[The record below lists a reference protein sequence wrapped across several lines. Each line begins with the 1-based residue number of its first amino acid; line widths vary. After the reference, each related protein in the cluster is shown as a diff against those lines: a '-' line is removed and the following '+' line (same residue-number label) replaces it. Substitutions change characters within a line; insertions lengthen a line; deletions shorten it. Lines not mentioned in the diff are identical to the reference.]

1 MRRFVRRGIPA
12 AVVAIAVAATATAAS
27 GAAYVMTSD
36 TKPDTKPGTRT
47 NPAAGPASRLTGRTT
62 AGPPVTSVVP
72 AAEKPSALKRVV
84 PPDFLVISGHQVSE
98 RQLGRVAKLK
108 HVHDLI
114 TVDAGAVQLQG
125 GKANMFAVDPLRFR
139 SWTPPGTATDDSLW
153 TALSRDQFVVS
164 DEVQHQLGLR
174 TGMQYPIQGR
184 AQLMATLGG
193 AGSLGLPG
201 INALVGRETGRKI
214 GLVPG
219 IGLLVN
225 APGAD
230 LTTLQA
236 GLRKAV
242 GAQSQ
247 IINLHEKQNQPKA
260 SKGAPHGKA
269 GSYLELYQ
277 QAAATCPGL
286 SWTVLAAIGQI
297 ESGHG
302 RNVGP
307 SSAGALG
314 PMQFMPATWRS
325 YGVDG
330 DGDGK
335 ADIMDPFDAV
345 PAAAKYLCAS
355 GAGRGGGSLSNAI
368 WHYNHSQDYVN
379 GVLSLARAYA
389 RRFP

>member
-1 MRRFVRRGIPA
+1 MRRFARRHLALRGVPA
-12 AVVAIAVAATATAAS
+12 VVVAIAVAATGTVAS
-27 GAAYVMTSD
+27 GAAYVMTSEPKAERA
-36 TKPDTKPGTRT
+36 TPGRA
-47 NPAAGPASRLTGRTT
+47 PAAAARPTT
-62 AGPPVTSVVP
+62 VVP
-72 AAEKPSALKRVV
+72 ASEQPSALKHVV
-84 PPDFLVISGHQVSE
+84 PPDFLVISGQPVSK
-98 RQLGRVAKLK
+98 RQLAKVSKLA
-108 HVHDLI
+108 HVRDVI
-114 TVDAGAVQLQG
+114 TVDAGAVRLQG
-125 GKANMFAVDPLRFR
+125 GQANMFAVDPVRFR
-139 SWTPPGTATDDSLW
+139 AWTPLGTATDDALW

-164 DEVQHQLGLR
+164 DDVQRQLGLR
-174 TGMQYPIQGR
+174 SGMQYAIQGR
-184 AQLMATLGG
+184 TQLMTTMGG

-201 INALVGRETGRKI
+201 INVLVGRTTGRRI
-214 GLVPG
+214 GLVPD

-230 LTTLQA
+230 LDALQG
-236 GLRKAV
+236 GLRRAV

-247 IINLHEKQNQPKA
+247 IINLHEKQYQPQTNKKA
-260 SKGAPHGKA
+260 PRGRPT
-269 GSYLELYQ
+269 SYLQLYQ
-277 QAAATCPGL
+277 QAAGTCPGL

-297 ESGHG
+297 ESDHG

-355 GAGRGGGSLSNAI
+355 GAGRGSLSKAI
-368 WHYNHSQDYVN
+368 WAYNHSQAYVN
-379 GVLSLARAYA
+379 AVLNLAHAYA
-389 RRFP
+389 RRFS

>member
-1 MRRFVRRGIPA
+1 MRRFVRRGVPA
-12 AVVAIAVAATATAAS
+12 AVVAIAVAATGTAAS
-27 GAAYVMTSD
+27 GAAYVMTSGPK
-36 TKPDTKPGTRT
+36 TAPRPRAVAKKSAP
-47 NPAAGPASRLTGRTT
+47 PA
-62 AGPPVTSVVP
+62 TSVVP
-72 AAEKPSALKRVV
+72 ASEKPSALKRVV
-84 PPDFLVISGHQVSE
+84 PPDFLVISGRPVSG
-98 RQLGRVAKLK
+98 RQLGRVGRLR
-108 HVHDLI
+108 HVRDLI
-114 TVDAGAVQLQG
+114 TVDAGAVSLQG
-125 GKANMFAVDPLRFR
+125 GRANMFAVDPVRFR
-139 SWTPPGTATDDSLW
+139 SWTPPGTATDDDLW
-153 TALSRDQFVVS
+153 TALGKDQFVVS
-164 DEVQHQLGLR
+164 DDVQHQLGLR
-174 TGMQYPIQGR
+174 AGMQYPIQGK
-184 AQLMATLGG
+184 AQLMATMGG
-193 AGSLGLPG
+193 SGPLGLPG
-201 INALVGRETGRKI
+201 INVLVGRDTGRRI
-214 GLVPG
+214 GLVPS

-230 LTTLQA
+230 LDTLQT
-236 GLRKAV
+236 GLRRAV

-247 IINLHEKQNQPKA
+247 IINLHDKAYQPKTPKA
-260 SKGAPHGKA
+260 RGRA

-277 QAAATCPGL
+277 RAAATCSGL

-314 PMQFMPATWRS
+314 PMQFMPATWRT

-345 PAAAKYLCAS
+345 PAAAKYLCAT
-355 GAGRGGGSLSNAI
+355 GAGRGGSALAKAI
-368 WHYNHSQDYVN
+368 WHYNHSQSYVN

>member
-1 MRRFVRRGIPA
+1 MRRFVRRGFPA
-12 AVVAIAVAATATAAS
+12 AAVAIAVVATGTAAS
-27 GAAYVMTSD
+27 GAAYVMTAE
-36 TKPDTKPGTRT
+36 PRPRPPAPTRAAASP
-47 NPAAGPASRLTGRTT
+47 PAT
-62 AGPPVTSVVP
+62 VVP
-72 AAEKPSALKRVV
+72 ASEQPSALKRVV
-84 PPDFLVISGHQVSE
+84 PPDFLVISGRPVSKKQLGQVS
-98 RQLGRVAKLK
+98 RLS
-108 HVHDLI
+108 HVRDLI
-114 TVDAGAVQLQG
+114 TVDAGAVRLQG
-125 GKANMFAVDPLRFR
+125 GKANMFAVDPVRFR
-139 SWTPPGTATDDSLW
+139 SWTPPGTATDDALW
-153 TALSRDQFVVS
+153 SALGRDQFVVS
-164 DEVQHQLGLR
+164 DDVQQQLGLR
-174 TGMQYPIQGR
+174 SGMQYPIQGR
-184 AQLMATLGG
+184 AQLMATMGG

-201 INALVGRETGRKI
+201 INVLVARATGRKI
-214 GLVPG
+214 GLVPD

-230 LTTLQA
+230 LNTLQS
-236 GLRKAV
+236 GLRRAV

-247 IINLHEKQNQPKA
+247 IINLHEQQYQPQA
-260 SKGAPHGKA
+260 RKGAPRGRA
-269 GSYLELYQ
+269 NSYLELYQ
-277 QAAATCPGL
+277 QAAGTCPGL

-345 PAAAKYLCAS
+345 PTAAKYLCAS

-368 WHYNHSQDYVN
+368 WHYNHSQAYVN
-379 GVLSLARAYA
+379 AVLSLSRAYA
-389 RRFP
+389 RRFS

>member
-1 MRRFVRRGIPA
+1 MRRFVRRGVPA
-12 AVVAIAVAATATAAS
+12 AVVAIAVAATGTAAS
-27 GAAYVMTSD
+27 GAAYVMTSEPKAAPRAQAV
-36 TKPDTKPGTRT
+36 TSRATP
-47 NPAAGPASRLTGRTT
+47 PA
-62 AGPPVTSVVP
+62 TSVVP
-72 AAEKPSALKRVV
+72 ASEKPSALKRVV
-84 PPDFLVISGHQVSE
+84 PPDFLVISGRPVTT
-98 RQLGRVAKLK
+98 RQLGRVRRLK
-108 HVHDLI
+108 HVRDLI
-114 TVDAGAVQLQG
+114 TVDAGAVSLQG
-125 GKANMFAVDPLRFR
+125 GRANMFAVDPVRFR
-139 SWTPPGTATDDSLW
+139 SWTPPGTATDDDLW
-153 TALSRDQFVVS
+153 TALGKNQFVVS
-164 DEVQHQLGLR
+164 DDVQHQLGLR
-174 TGMQYPIQGR
+174 TGMQYPIQGK
-184 AQLMATLGG
+184 AQLMTTMGG
-193 AGSLGLPG
+193 SGPLGLPG
-201 INALVGRETGRKI
+201 INVLVGRDTGRRI

-230 LTTLQA
+230 LNTLQT
-236 GLRKAV
+236 GLRHAV

-247 IINLHEKQNQPKA
+247 IINLHDKAYTPKA
-260 SKGAPHGKA
+260 SKAPKGHGRA

-277 QAAATCPGL
+277 QAAGACPGL

-314 PMQFMPATWRS
+314 PMQFMPATWRT

-345 PAAAKYLCAS
+345 PAAAKYLCAT
-355 GAGRGGGSLSNAI
+355 GAGRGGSALSNAI
-368 WHYNHSQDYVN
+368 WHYNHSQAYVN
-379 GVLSLARAYA
+379 GVLSLAHAYA

>member
-36 TKPDTKPGTRT
+36 TKTDASATP
-47 NPAAGPASRLTGRTT
+47 AGPAAQQGRTT
-62 AGPPVTSVVP
+62 AGPPVSSVVP
-72 AAEKPSALKRVV
+72 ASDKPSALKRVV
-84 PPDFLVISGHQVSE
+84 PPDFLVISGRQVTE
-98 RQLGRVAKLK
+98 KQLGRVERLK

-139 SWTPPGTATDDSLW
+139 SWTPPGTATDDALW
-153 TALSRDQFVVS
+153 TALSKDQFVVS

-174 TGMQYPIQGR
+174 TGVQYPIQGR

-230 LTTLQA
+230 LTTLRA

-247 IINLHEKQNQPKA
+247 IINLHDKQNQPTA
-260 SKGAPHGKA
+260 SKGAPRGKA

-277 QAAATCPGL
+277 QAAGTCPGL

-345 PAAAKYLCAS
+345 PAAAKYLCAN
-355 GAGRGGGSLSNAI
+355 GAGRGSLSNAI

>member
-1 MRRFVRRGIPA
+1 
-12 AVVAIAVAATATAAS
+12 VAIAVAATATAAS

-36 TKPDTKPGTRT
+36 SKTEPDTHR
-47 NPAAGPASRLTGRTT
+47 AAGRAT
-62 AGPPVTSVVP
+62 AVPPVASVVP
-72 AAEKPSALKRVV
+72 ASDKPSALKRVV
-84 PPDFLVISGHQVSE
+84 PPDFLVISGQTVSAK
-98 RQLGRVAKLK
+98 QLGRVAHLK

-125 GKANMFAVDPLRFR
+125 GKANMFAVDPVRFR
-139 SWTPPGTATDDSLW
+139 SWTPPGTATDDALW
-153 TALSRDQFVVS
+153 TALEKNQFVVS
-164 DEVQHQLGLR
+164 DDVQHQLGLR
-174 TGMQYPIQGR
+174 DGMQYPIQGR
-184 AQLMATLGG
+184 AQLMATMGG

-201 INALVGRETGRKI
+201 INVLVGRETGRKI

-230 LTTLQA
+230 LNTLQS

-247 IINLHEKQNQPKA
+247 IINLHEKQYQPQA
-260 SKGAPHGKA
+260 SKGAPRGKA
-269 GSYLELYQ
+269 SSYLELYQ
-277 QAAATCPGL
+277 QAAATCSGL

-314 PMQFMPATWRS
+314 PMQFMPATWRT

-345 PAAAKYLCAS
+345 PGAAKYLCAN
-355 GAGRGGGSLSNAI
+355 GAGRGGSALSNAI
-368 WHYNHSQDYVN
+368 WHYNHSQSYVN
-379 GVLSLARAYA
+379 GVLSLAHAYA